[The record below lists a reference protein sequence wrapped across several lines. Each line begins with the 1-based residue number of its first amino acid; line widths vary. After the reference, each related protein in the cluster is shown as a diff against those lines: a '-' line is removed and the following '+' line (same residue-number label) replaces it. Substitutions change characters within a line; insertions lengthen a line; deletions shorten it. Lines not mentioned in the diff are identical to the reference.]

1 MSGALREEKGAETTV
16 LGHVLRHNAW
26 ANRALLEHC
35 AALGP
40 DALDLEAAGTYG
52 TLYGTLQHLV
62 GGEQFYIELLTDEVI
77 GAPVR
82 KTARRTLGDLMTISA
97 KTGARAIEIAASDDP
112 ERVIGDPASAD
123 WTTAGIV
130 LAQLVNHGNEHR
142 AHATTILGAN
152 GRTPPKIGAW
162 SYGIANGISKNDGD

>member
-1 MSGALREEKGAETTV
+1 MPTALE
-16 LGHVLRHNAW
+16 HVLRHNAW

-35 AALGP
+35 AGLGS
-40 DALDLEAAGTYG
+40 DALDLKAPGTYG

-62 GGEQFYIELLTDEVI
+62 GGEQFYIRLLTGEVL

-82 KTARRTLGDLMTISA
+82 KTKPRTLDDLMA
-97 KTGARAIEIAASDDP
+97 VAALTGSRAIDVAASDDP
-112 ERVIGDPASAD
+112 DRVIGEAESDD

-162 SYGIANGISKNDGD
+162 SYGIANGISRNDGD

>member
-1 MSGALREEKGAETTV
+1 MPVGLE
-16 LGHVLRHNAW
+16 HVLRHNTW

-40 DALDLEAAGTYG
+40 GALDLEAAGTYG

-62 GGEQFYIELLTDEVI
+62 GGEQFYIRLLTGEVL

-82 KTARRTLGDLMTISA
+82 NTKPRTLDDLMA
-97 KTGARAIEIAASDDP
+97 VAALTGSRAIDVAASDDP
-112 ERVIGDPASAD
+112 DRVIGEAESGD

>member
-1 MSGALREEKGAETTV
+1 MTA

-26 ANRALLEHC
+26 ANRTLLEHC

-62 GGEQFYIELLTDEVI
+62 GGELFYISLLTGDWL
-77 GAPVR
+77 AKPVR
-82 KTARRTLGDLMTISA
+82 KTERRSLDELIAISA
-97 KTGARAIEIAASDDP
+97 VTGSRAIEIATNEDP
-112 ERVIGDPASAD
+112 DRVIGERDSDD

-130 LAQLVNHGNEHR
+130 LAQLVSHGNEHR

-152 GRTPPKIGAW
+152 RRTPPKIGAW

>member
-1 MSGALREEKGAETTV
+1 VTA

-26 ANRALLEHC
+26 ANRTLLEHC

-40 DALDLEAAGTYG
+40 EALDLEAAGTYG

-62 GGEQFYIELLTDEVI
+62 GGELFYISLLTGDWL
-77 GAPVR
+77 AKPVR
-82 KTARRTLGDLMTISA
+82 KTERRSLDELNAISA
-97 KTGARAIEIAASDDP
+97 MTGSRAIEIATNEDP
-112 ERVIGDPASAD
+112 DRVIGERDSDD

-130 LAQLVNHGNEHR
+130 LAQLVSHGNEHR

>member
-1 MSGALREEKGAETTV
+1 MTA

-26 ANRALLEHC
+26 ANRALLDHC

-52 TLYGTLQHLV
+52 TLYGTLQHIV
-62 GGEQFYIELLTDEVI
+62 GAELFYISLLTGDWL
-77 GAPVR
+77 AKPVR
-82 KTARRTLGDLMTISA
+82 KTERRSLDELIAISA
-97 KTGARAIEIAASDDP
+97 TTGSRAIEIATTDDP
-112 ERVIGDPASAD
+112 DRVIGESNSDD

-162 SYGIANGISKNDGD
+162 TYGIANGISKNDGD